1 MVNIV
6 RTLFNLDKK
15 PEPEPEPEPEPQPEP
30 VETTPK
36 LDPNEFKHRLSATL
50 RTKKEE
56 EE

>member
-15 PEPEPEPEPEPQPEP
+15 PEPVPEPEPEPQPEP

-50 RTKKEE
+50 RAKEE